1 MKKNLVVGL
10 TGGIASGKT
19 TIAEIFQNLGADIID
34 ADLLYHQLLRD
45 DPSLKSSLA
54 ATFGEHILNESGEID
69 RTKLGPI
76 VFANPYRLH
85 TLNELVHPTVIRR
98 MKGEIEQRLSSAEHK
113 VVMIVVP
120 LLIETKMTDMV
131 DSVVLV
137 YADEEIQLQRL
148 MQRGLSQEDAQK
160 RIRSQMSS
168 REKMRFANFIINNN
182 GLLSDTIKQVK
193 QVWKNLMNMMS
204 TGAL

>member
-34 ADLLYHQLLRD
+34 ADLLYHHLLRD
-45 DPSLKSSLA
+45 DPSIKNSLA
-54 ATFGEHILNESGEID
+54 VTFGEHILNENGEID
-69 RTKLGPI
+69 RSKLGPI
-76 VFANPYRLH
+76 VFDNPDRLR
-85 TLNELVHPTVIRR
+85 TLNELVHPSVIRR
-98 MKGEIEQRLSSAEHK
+98 MRDEIERRLTSAEHK

-120 LLIETKMTDMV
+120 LLIETNMTGMV
-131 DSVVLV
+131 DTVVLV
-137 YADEEIQLQRL
+137 YADEEIQLRRL
-148 MQRGLSQEDAQK
+148 IQRGLSQEDAQK

-168 REKMRFANFIINNN
+168 REKARFADFIINNN
-182 GLLSDTIKQVK
+182 GLLSDTTKQVK
-193 QVWKNLMNMMS
+193 QVWKSLMDMMF